1 MARRVEQMNK
11 ITDVII
17 KKETQC
23 ANDKRDEND
32 ENIVV
37 VEVNDYQ
44 YEMTQNLNS
53 YLSDHFME
61 RSMTKIMNDIISNVK
76 KDEAEK
82 NEN

>member
-1 MARRVEQMNK
+1 MARRVEKMK
-11 ITDVII
+11 KGTDDIF
-17 KKETQC
+17 KKQIQC

-37 VEVNDYQ
+37 VKVNDYQ